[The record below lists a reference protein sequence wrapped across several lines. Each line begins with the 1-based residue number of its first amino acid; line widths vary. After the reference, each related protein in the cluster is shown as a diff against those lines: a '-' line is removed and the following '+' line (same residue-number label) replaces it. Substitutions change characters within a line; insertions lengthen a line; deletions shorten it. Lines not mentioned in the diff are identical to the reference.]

1 MGLWD
6 TVKNVG
12 GLGLAPLTGG
22 LSLLGTSEDFRSGL
36 PVIGGLTGAKS
47 NEQKALEQTQ
57 QRLAGEQKARMEQ
70 QRQIG
75 MQNLANRLT
84 AFAPMNNH
92 LASRGLQA
100 FTPQQMQQMA
110 ADPSG
115 GPKADPAVQR
125 WMSMSD
131 QERQHVRD
139 AIARGQPTISAGG
152 TTMWSNM
159 SLPQLD
165 QIEQQALAFSRTQG
179 AEQRRQAQV
188 GGAFQNIPA
197 GPAPIQMPTPAA
209 ARRF

>member
-22 LSLLGTSEDFRSGL
+22 LSLLGTGEDFRAGL

-47 NEQKALEQTQ
+47 DEQKALEATQ

-84 AFAPMNNH
+84 AFAPMNAH
-92 LASRGLQA
+92 VASRGLQA
-100 FTPQQMQQMA
+100 FSPQQMQQMA

-125 WMSMSD
+125 WMSLTD

-139 AIARGQPTISAGG
+139 AKMRGQPTIIIRGQDFSSMPMDQILA
-152 TTMWSNM
+152 
-159 SLPQLD
+159 LD
-165 QIEQQALAFSRTQG
+165 QAGVAFGQQQG

-188 GGAFQNIPA
+188 GAAFQGAPA